1 MLVELLKTIFL
12 GIVEGVTEW
21 LPVSSTG
28 HMLLVDEFLRLEA
41 SEEFKNVFLYVIQ
54 LGAILAVVFLF
65 WNQLWPFRRGPEGGI
80 RVKQKTVSLWLKVV
94 VACIPGALAA
104 ILLDDYI
111 EAHFETPTVIAIA
124 LIVYGVG
131 FLVVE
136 RWNRG
141 RKPRVGR
148 VEEISYPTALG
159 IGLFQVLSIIP
170 GTSRSG
176 ACIIGALILG
186 VARPAAARFT
196 FQMAVPVM
204 FGMSALKLLKYG
216 FHFSGS
222 ELAILL
228 VGTVVAFLV
237 SMVVIRGLMNYIR
250 RHGFEVFGWYRIA
263 LGLIILIYFAIAAK

>member
-1 MLVELLKTIFL
+1 MLEILKSIFL
-12 GIVEGVTEW
+12 GIVEGITEW

-28 HMLLVDEFLRLEA
+28 HLLLVDEFLRLDA
-41 SEEFKNVFLYVIQ
+41 PKDFKDVFLYVIQ

-65 WNQLWPFRRGPEGGI
+65 WNQLWPFGKKPEGGVL
-80 RVKQKTVSLWLKVV
+80 VKKKTISLWLKVV
-94 VACIPGALAA
+94 VACIPGAVAA
-104 ILLDDYI
+104 VLLGDWID
-111 EAHFETPTVIAIA
+111 AHLETPTVIAIA

-131 FLVVE
+131 FLIVE

-141 RKPRVGR
+141 REPQVRK

-204 FGMSALKLLKYG
+204 FGMSVLKLLKFG
-216 FHFSGS
+216 RAFTGS
-222 ELAILL
+222 ELGVLL

-237 SMVVIRGLMNYIR
+237 SMVVIRCLMNYIR
-250 RHGFEVFGWYRIA
+250 KHGFEVFGWYRIA
-263 LGLIILIYFAIAAK
+263 LGIVILFYFLILEQ

>member
-1 MLVELLKTIFL
+1 MIELLKTIFL
-12 GIVEGVTEW
+12 GIVEGITEW

-28 HMLLVDEFLRLEA
+28 HLLLVEQFLQLDA
-41 SEEFKNVFLYVIQ
+41 PDDFKTVFLYVIQ

-65 WNQLWPFRRGPEGGI
+65 WDQLWPFGKKPKGGI
-80 RVKQKTVSLWLKVV
+80 LVKKELFSVWLKVV

-104 ILLDDYI
+104 VLLGDWIDD
-111 EAHFETPTVIAIA
+111 HMETPWVIAAA

-131 FLVVE
+131 FLIVE

-141 RKPRVGR
+141 RQPRINE
-148 VEEISYPTALG
+148 VEEISGPTALG

-186 VARPAAARFT
+186 MSRPAAARFT

-204 FGMSALKLLKYG
+204 LGMSLLKLLKFG
-216 FHFSGS
+216 RAFTGP
-222 ELAILL
+222 ELWILL
-228 VGTVVAFLV
+228 LGSAVAFVV

-250 RHGFEVFGWYRIA
+250 KHGFEVFGYYRII
-263 LGLIILIYFAIAAK
+263 LGIIILLYFLVLK

>member
-1 MLVELLKTIFL
+1 MLEILKSIFL
-12 GIVEGVTEW
+12 GIVEGITEW

-28 HMLLVDEFLRLEA
+28 HLLLVDEFLRLDA
-41 SEEFKNVFLYVIQ
+41 PKDFKDVFLYVIQ

-65 WNQLWPFRRGPEGGI
+65 WNQLWPFGKKPEGGVL
-80 RVKQKTVSLWLKVV
+80 VKKKTISLWLKVV
-94 VACIPGALAA
+94 VACIPGAVAA
-104 ILLDDYI
+104 VLLGDWID
-111 EAHFETPTVIAIA
+111 AHLETPTVIAIA

-131 FLVVE
+131 FLIVE

-141 RKPRVGR
+141 REPKIRK

-216 FHFSGS
+216 FHFSGA

-250 RHGFEVFGWYRIA
+250 KHGFEIFGYYRIV
-263 LGLIILIYFAIAAK
+263 LGVIILLYFLLLK

>member
-28 HMLLVDEFLRLEA
+28 HMLLVDEFLRLDA
-41 SEEFKNVFLYVIQ
+41 SEEFKSVFFYVIQ

-65 WNQLWPFRRGPEGGI
+65 WNQLWPFRRKPEGGLLV
-80 RVKQKTVSLWLKVV
+80 RRKSVALWLKVV

-111 EAHFETPTVIAIA
+111 EAHFETPTVIAAA
-124 LIVYGVG
+124 LILYGVG

-159 IGLFQVLSIIP
+159 VGLFQVLSIIP

-228 VGTVVAFLV
+228 VGMAVAFLV
-237 SMVVIRGLMNYIR
+237 SMLVIRFLMNYIR
-250 RHGFEVFGWYRIA
+250 RHGFEVFGYYRIL
-263 LGLIILIYFAIAAK
+263 LGIIILLYFLLKR

>member
-1 MLVELLKTIFL
+1 MLEILKSIFL
-12 GIVEGVTEW
+12 GIVEGITEW

-28 HMLLVDEFLRLEA
+28 HLLLVDEFLRLDA

-65 WNQLWPFRRGPEGGI
+65 WNQLWPFGRKPEGGI
-80 RVKQKTVSLWLKVV
+80 LVKKKTVSLWLKVV
-94 VACIPGALAA
+94 AACVPGALAA
-104 ILLDDYI
+104 VLLGDWID
-111 EAHFETPTVIAIA
+111 AHFETPTVIAAA

-131 FLVVE
+131 FLIVE

-141 RKPRVGR
+141 RKPRVGK

-204 FGMSALKLLKYG
+204 FGMSALKLMKYG

-222 ELAILL
+222 ELGILL
-228 VGTVVAFLV
+228 AGTVVAFLV

-250 RHGFEVFGWYRIA
+250 KHGFEVFGWYRIA
-263 LGLIILIYFAIAAK
+263 LGIVILVYFLILAK